1 MFNAHAEGKV
11 ATRYTKRPRIAMERL
26 PARAVA
32 GKLGAMKTIASL
44 LVLAFLVTALP
55 AAAVEPVSHTFSA
68 PIDRVWTT
76 TEHLLKQLGWDIDKA
91 DRSIGWMTTESRRV
105 EGQGEDWGVY
115 AKGTRHRLT
124 ITMKPAGDKRTS
136 VAVERTVF
144 KRERILWVD
153 KDEPVAASDQKVEKD
168 LIDAIE
174 RAL

>member
-26 PARAVA
+26 PARAAA

-55 AAAVEPVSHTFSA
+55 AAAVEPVSH
-68 PIDRVWTT
+68 
-76 TEHLLKQLGWDIDKA
+76 
-91 DRSIGWMTTESRRV
+91 IGWMTTESRRV